1 MKLVFII
8 LLVLIIV
15 LCYVLHIRIDI
26 PSFFRPS
33 IRAKRGLYGTY
44 AFCGPQGKGKTT
56 AICKYCLDKNKKI
69 YVFSNVNMV
78 GLDRFFYFD
87 DFQDIYDI
95 LHKLDNHIIDTEG
108 RQVVFIFDEI
118 FTLMTKSAKLNKEI
132 QSFLCQLRKRKI
144 IFLTTCQSWAELPL
158 SFRRLC
164 RFEIDCEIFNFPLIP
179 IFKSLL
185 ITTYKDAERMK
196 WDEIEQDHVAPIV
209 WTRVALYNKRIAKM
223 FDTRQLIKS
232 TNF

>member
-1 MKLVFII
+1 M
-8 LLVLIIV
+8 IIV
-15 LCYVLHIRIDI
+15 LYVFLFLLVVLCFVFHIRPDLKSI
-26 PSFFRPS
+26 FRKS
-33 IRAKRGLYGTY
+33 IKAKRGLYGTY

-56 AICKYCLDKNKKI
+56 SLAKFCLDKNKKI

-78 GLDRFFYFD
+78 GLDRFNFID

-95 LHKLDNHIIDTEG
+95 LHKLDNNEIDVEG
-108 RQVVFIFDEI
+108 RQVVIIYDEI
-118 FTLMTKSAKLNKEI
+118 FTLMTKNAKLNKEI

-164 RFEIDCEIFNFPLIP
+164 RFEIDCNIINIPLL
-179 IFKSLL
+179 KSILVS
-185 ITTYKDAERMK
+185 IYKDAERMK

-209 WTRVALYNKRIAKM
+209 WTRIAFFNKRVADM

>member
-1 MKLVFII
+1 MKLALII
-8 LLVLIIV
+8 LLILCLV
-15 LCYVLHIRIDI
+15 LCFVFHIRPDFKSI
-26 PSFFRPS
+26 FRRS
-33 IRAKRGLYGTY
+33 IFAKRGLYGTY

-56 AICKYCLDKNKKI
+56 NLAKYCLDKNHKI
-69 YVFSNVNMV
+69 KVFSNVMMT
-78 GLDRFFYFD
+78 GLDDFTYFD
-87 DFQDIYDI
+87 DFQDIYSI
-95 LHKLDNHIIDTEG
+95 LNDLDSGEIKTD
-108 RQVVFIFDEI
+108 RQVVIIYDEI
-118 FTLMTKSAKLNKEI
+118 FTLMTKNAKLNKEI

-164 RFEIDCEIFNFPLIP
+164 RFEIDCNILNLHIIPSILIAV
-179 IFKSLL
+179 
-185 ITTYKDAERMK
+185 YKDAERMK

-209 WTRVALYNKRIAKM
+209 WTRIAFFNKRVADM

>member
-1 MKLVFII
+1 MKLI
-8 LLVLIIV
+8 LLVLFFLVVV
-15 LCYVLHIRIDI
+15 LCWVFHIRPDI
-26 PSFFRPS
+26 PSFFRRS
-33 IRAKRGLYGTY
+33 IKAKRGLYGTY

-56 AICKYCLDKNKKI
+56 AIAKYCFDKNHKI
-69 YVFSNVNMV
+69 IVFSNVNMV

-87 DFQDIYDI
+87 DFQDIYSI
-95 LHKLDNHIIDTEG
+95 LSGLDNKTIDTEG
-108 RQVVFIFDEI
+108 RQVVIIFDEI

-158 SFRRLC
+158 GFRRLC
-164 RFEIDCEIFNFPLIP
+164 RFEIDCNIWNIPLL
-179 IFKSLL
+179 KSIL
-185 ITTYKDAERMK
+185 ITIYKDAERMK

-209 WTRVALYNKRIAKM
+209 WTRIAMFNKRVADM
-223 FDTRQLIKS
+223 FDTRQLIRS